1 MIHSDSHQSQKKQK
15 RWCAALLP
23 NLSFKD
29 FPFLWMW
36 SKKFSKFQT
45 GIPLIF
51 EHWCH
56 CLQWLVF
63 SSSGISQTIQPI
75 FVACKKQLFQSS
87 FQVNLWDGE
96 FNFWKCEL
104 FSTQIST
111 VHISISL
118 GGTKSLLDVF
128 CRDKRIERGLVDG
141 TNSAGGKRDIVCRS
155 DVVTDDF
162 ARCLGGLDFI
172 GTF

>member
-23 NLSFKD
+23 NLSFWD

-36 SKKFSKFQT
+36 SKKFSKFQI

-51 EHWCH
+51 EHRCH

-63 SSSGISQTIQPI
+63 SSSGISQTTQPI
-75 FVACKKQLFQSS
+75 FVDCREQLFQSS

-96 FNFWKCEL
+96 LNFWKCEL

-111 VHISISL
+111 VHISICHGGPSL
-118 GGTKSLLDVF
+118 FWACFAEIKGLNVVWLMAPTQRGAKETLFVILALSPALL
-128 CRDKRIERGLVDG
+128 LV
-141 TNSAGGKRDIVCRS
+141 VW
-155 DVVTDDF
+155 VVWT
-162 ARCLGGLDFI
+162 L
-172 GTF
+172 